1 MKGSTD
7 DMLWAGSSAVFAEDV
22 KESGMGRS
30 PRIACTQHT
39 AECKCLCSPGTHRRV
54 CFGASCVASHT
65 RASQLEQPRWEM
77 NVAPGARTLHLSY
90 HDGEHYN
97 SVRNIDDNGF
107 DAPTKIVIRAPGA
120 VQPAAGSVS

>member
-1 MKGSTD
+1 
-7 DMLWAGSSAVFAEDV
+7 
-22 KESGMGRS
+22 
-30 PRIACTQHT
+30 
-39 AECKCLCSPGTHRRV
+39 
-54 CFGASCVASHT
+54 
-65 RASQLEQPRWEM
+65 M